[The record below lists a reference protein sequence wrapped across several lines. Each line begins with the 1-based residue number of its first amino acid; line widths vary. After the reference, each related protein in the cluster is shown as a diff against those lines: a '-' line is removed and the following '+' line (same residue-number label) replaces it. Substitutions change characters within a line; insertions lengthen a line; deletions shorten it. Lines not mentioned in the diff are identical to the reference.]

1 MERYPMS
8 QRAYSANAREL
19 PHRLSCTDKRT
30 YRAAFALT
38 KEALWVIVLLSSL
51 GLWAAAWGLFLETG
65 FIGWSR
71 FRSRSL
77 SATSF

>member
-51 GLWAAAWGLFLETG
+51 GLWAAVWAVAASLASAWLQ
-65 FIGWSR
+65 
-71 FRSRSL
+71 
-77 SATSF
+77 